1 MSAEQA
7 ATATPSNQGPPLF
20 WRLWLAGLVLF
31 LLLAGLAVFY
41 DYFPSDQ
48 RIANA
53 VQGIDVPAL
62 GGAFGFTNQAGDTL
76 WASASWGIVIAGLAL
91 LTRWRDAA
99 YLFLAIVP
107 RGVNPLVKVIVDRPR
122 PSPTLVHIGEDASG
136 SGFPSGHVTSA
147 LTFYVLLFVIAFFA
161 IRQPALRAALQG
173 FCLFMVVVVGPGRVY
188 SGAHWPSDVLGGYL
202 LSALFLAPVLR
213 WYWSGRE
220 PGAGPVLNWSRI
232 TPKLGLR

>member
-1 MSAEQA
+1 MSADQPA
-7 ATATPSNQGPPLF
+7 PATPSNQGPPLF

-48 RIANA
+48 RIAKA

-76 WASASWGIVIAGLAL
+76 WASASWGIVIAGMAL

-107 RGVNPLVKVIVDRPR
+107 RGVNPLVKVIVDRARPPPPPPR
-122 PSPTLVHIGEDASG
+122 PQMAGASWGWGSPAA
-136 SGFPSGHVTSA
+136 PSTAPLPFSA
-147 LTFYVLLFVIAFFA
+147 LAVVA
-161 IRQPALRAALQG
+161 QG
-173 FCLFMVVVVGPGRVY
+173 RRGSR
-188 SGAHWPSDVLGGYL
+188 
-202 LSALFLAPVLR
+202 PV
-213 WYWSGRE
+213 
-220 PGAGPVLNWSRI
+220 
-232 TPKLGLR
+232 